1 MDFALPAE
9 LIEFQELIREV
20 AVGQVGPRAE
30 EVDKTGEYP
39 QDYFEVF
46 REVGLLGLCL
56 PAEHGGSGAGLLGL
70 WLALE
75 ELSKVSVA
83 AAVVLELARTSA
95 GPIMIAGTA
104 QQRERYLPGIADG
117 SQRAA
122 IGLAE
127 REAGDDV
134 SCITTAAV
142 PEPDGWRL
150 SGTKCSVLGAAQA
163 DWFVVFAKTDDP
175 ASRARD
181 SVTAFVVEAG
191 AQGVALG
198 SVEPREGVRGVATVE
213 LALDGV
219 LVPADCVIGA
229 VGGGMRLA
237 MLGAN
242 LGGPL
247 AAARAVGLAEGALM
261 CATEALQTTALQ
273 TTALQTTALQTTALQ
288 TTADDGLRR
297 EVARVAVDIE
307 AVRLLSQRAAWMIDV
322 GQNDRQWSAQLS
334 LANRAAAELAVRAT
348 GLAAQVLGAS
358 PEGAPVGRWSRDA
371 HQLGAEAGSQDAC
384 LERIAAGVIAHELW
398 WGGLDLDL

>member
-30 EVDKTGEYP
+30 EVDKTGQYP

-75 ELSKVSVA
+75 ELSKVSVT
-83 AAVVLELARTSA
+83 AAVVLEVARTSA

-104 QQRERYLPGIADG
+104 EQREHYLPGIADG

-142 PEPDGWRL
+142 LEPDGWRL

-181 SVTAFVVEAG
+181 SVTAFVVGAG
-191 AQGVALG
+191 TQGVALG
-198 SVEPREGVRGVATVE
+198 SVEPREGVRGVATAE
-213 LALDGV
+213 LALDGA
-219 LVPADCVIGA
+219 LVPPDCVIGA

-247 AAARAVGLAEGALM
+247 AAARSVGLAEGALM

-273 TTALQTTALQTTALQ
+273 TTAE
-288 TTADDGLRR
+288 DGLRR

-307 AVRLLSQRAAWMIDV
+307 AVRLLSQRAAWMLDV

-334 LANRAAAELAVRAT
+334 LANPAAAELAVRAT

-358 PEGAPVGRWSRDA
+358 PDGAPVDRWSRDA
-371 HQLGAEAGSQDAC
+371 HQLAIEAGSPDAC
-384 LERIAAGVIAHELW
+384 LERIASGVIAHELW
-398 WGGLDLDL
+398 WGGLDLGLD